1 MCQLCRTVL
10 IEWVFYTV
18 AAAIKE
24 LHNDAVTFLA
34 GMVRHYT
41 MIAISQQ
48 AGTCLALWPAGIS
61 PVIFFSIE
69 AKSDES
75 LKLLVDLIFVA
86 GVC

>member
-1 MCQLCRTVL
+1 MCQTIL
-10 IEWVFYTV
+10 IEWVSYAV

-48 AGTCLALWPAGIS
+48 AGTCLALWSTGIS
-61 PVIFFSIE
+61 PVIFL
-69 AKSDES
+69 A
-75 LKLLVDLIFVA
+75 LKLNMKNP
-86 GVC
+86 